1 MGMLRKLVLGSC
13 ALLIASAFAAIA
25 AEDKGDV
32 RFLEKA
38 IPGES
43 GFEGAVTVV
52 ERVVDAEDPDFG
64 YVTAEIP
71 YLDINGNPK
80 KGQGRLFVRK
90 ADIESGKPVPAFCH
104 VHYEKNADG
113 AKKITARG
121 WAVAT
126 SHYGD
131 PAKGEYP
138 LELCTADSNNLSRAL
153 IQWVR
158 RLPFVDGS
166 RLHLDGGSAGGYMS
180 LAMSAEFFPVSS
192 TTADAPVCN
201 WAYNINYLEANKQ
214 ASRFPPP
221 PGETPDFKKSPLPVL
236 FAITGL
242 ADQSTGVFGTDLSAE
257 AYYLISPIACLDRI
271 TSPVLIQCATGDMLV
286 PHEQMTASIDRP
298 IDRALFPETY
308 VRDFDTLTLCPKAK
322 KRFDELV
329 PKDQLAFHIIPLPE
343 GMHEYTL
350 ANFLKEEKEPP
361 SPAEIDR
368 PWDPEKQWNIAVFD
382 EGPPKPF
389 SAHTRYKW
397 GSSSNAFIEA
407 HRAPT
412 PAPSILN
419 AAKLDRLMQ
428 RYAGELKDEPLL
440 ASTGKPANRL
450 NVAPLEKL
458 DVVSGLLD
466 YADLGEV
473 HAARLVELYA
483 ASVLKPFGADL
494 NLDRLRE
501 ERVALRKELGLL

>member
-1 MGMLRKLVLGSC
+1 MPMSRKIAFCSC
-13 ALLIASAFAAIA
+13 VLIAAFAFVAIA
-25 AEDKGDV
+25 AEDSGNKT
-32 RFLEKA
+32 FLDAA
-38 IPGES
+38 IPSES
-43 GFEGAVTVV
+43 GFDGAVTVV
-52 ERVVDAEDPDFG
+52 ERIVDTEEPDFG
-64 YVTAEIP
+64 YVTVEIP
-71 YLDINGNPK
+71 YRDINGQPK

-90 ADIESGKPVPAFCH
+90 ADVESGKPVPAFCH

-158 RLPFVDGS
+158 RLPFIDGTH
-166 RLHLDGGSAGGYMS
+166 LHIDGGSAGGYMS
-180 LAMSAEFFPVSS
+180 LAMSAEFFPVSA

-201 WAYNINYLEANKQ
+201 WAYNVNYLEANKK
-214 ASRFPPP
+214 ASNFPPP
-221 PGETPDFKKSPLPVL
+221 AGQAPDLKKTPLPVL

-242 ADQSTGVFGTDLSAE
+242 ADQTTAVFGADLSAE

-286 PHEQMTASIDRP
+286 PHEQMTATIERP
-298 IDRALFPETY
+298 IDRALFPESY

-329 PKDQLAFHIIPLPE
+329 PKDQLAFHLIALPE

-368 PWDPEKQWNIAVFD
+368 PWNPDKQWNVAVFD

-407 HRAPT
+407 HRTPM
-412 PAPSILN
+412 PAPAILN

-428 RYAGELKDEPLL
+428 RYVGELKDEPIL
-440 ASTGKPANRL
+440 AASGKPANRL
-450 NVAPLEKL
+450 NAAPLEKL

-466 YADLGEV
+466 YADLGEAY
-473 HAARLVELYA
+473 AARLSELYA
-483 ASVLKPFGADL
+483 GGTLKPFGADL

-501 ERVALRKELGLL
+501 ERAALRKEMGLD

>member
-1 MGMLRKLVLGSC
+1 MAKCRVFAVCCRLVLLAVL
-13 ALLIASAFAAIA
+13 ALAAKA
-25 AEDKGDV
+25 AEDGEAG
-32 RFLEKA
+32 FLERA
-38 IPGES
+38 IPSES
-43 GFEGAVTVV
+43 GFDGAVAIV
-52 ERVVDAEDPDFG
+52 ERVVDAEDPGFG

-71 YLDINGNPK
+71 YLDIYGNPR

-90 ADIESGKPVPAFCH
+90 ADVESGKPVPAFCH
-104 VHYEKNADG
+104 VHYEKGVDG
-113 AKKITARG
+113 GKKISARG

-126 SHYGD
+126 PHYGD

-158 RLPFVDGS
+158 RLPFIDGA

-180 LAMSAEFFPVSS
+180 LAMSAEFFPVSA

-201 WAYNINYLEANKQ
+201 WAYNVNYLDANKK
-214 ASRFPPP
+214 ASGFPPP
-221 PGETPDFKKSPLPVL
+221 AGQAPDLKKSPLPVL

-242 ADQSTGVFGTDLSAE
+242 ADQSTGVFGADLSAE

-286 PHEQMTASIDRP
+286 PHEQMTASLERP
-298 IDRALFPETY
+298 IDRALFPESY
-308 VRDFDTLTLCPKAK
+308 VRDFDTLTLCEKAR

-329 PKDQLAFHIIPLPE
+329 PKDQLAFHLIPLPE

-361 SPAEIDR
+361 SPPEIDR
-368 PWDPEKQWNIAVFD
+368 PWDPQKQWNIAVFD

-407 HRAPT
+407 HRTPA

-450 NVAPLEKL
+450 NVAAIEKL
-458 DVVSGLLD
+458 DVVSGLLA
-466 YADLGEV
+466 YADLGEA
-473 HAARLVELYA
+473 HTSRLTELYA
-483 ASVLKPFGADL
+483 GSTLKPLGAEL
-494 NLDRLRE
+494 NLDQLRE
-501 ERVALRKELGLL
+501 ERASLRKELGLP